1 MEEKRPGQYFDIEEE
16 PEGTY
21 IMNSNDL
28 CMIAHLQELAD
39 AGVSSFKIEGRMKS
53 AYYAAVV
60 TNAYRHAVDAVA
72 VGDPVPEVWI
82 RETEM
87 VSHRPYTTGFY
98 FGGEPGQ
105 HTGEGTYASCAEVV
119 AIVESCEEDG
129 YAVVTQRNKFEAG
142 EELELLTPEGEPVRF
157 TPDWMLDAD
166 GGSLLD
172 APHPMMEVHLQL
184 PKYAPR
190 LSILR
195 KCR

>member
-1 MEEKRPGQYFDIEEE
+1 
-16 PEGTY
+16 
-21 IMNSNDL
+21 
-28 CMIAHLQELAD
+28 
-39 AGVSSFKIEGRMKS
+39 
-53 AYYAAVV
+53 
-60 TNAYRHAVDAVA
+60 
-72 VGDPVPEVWI
+72 
-82 RETEM
+82 M

-98 FGGEPGQ
+98 FGDEPGQ
-105 HTGEGTYASCAEVV
+105 HTSEGTYASGADVV
-119 AIVESCEEDG
+119 AVVESCEEDG